1 MSHID
6 IEVKRIKEKLLE
18 MWDLVDY
25 QFQSGQQAMATVD
38 HELAK
43 QVIKL
48 GKKVNDYDVKIDRM
62 SENVLA
68 LFTPVAIDLRL
79 MLATLKINASL
90 ERIGDDSEGIAY
102 FVQKLSSPLDA
113 QLFAETRT
121 TEMYDEAKAM
131 LTDCRK
137 ALLNDDTELAKQ
149 LIKRDKVLNKIY
161 AKADGIIAKTLME
174 DPSKIN
180 EGLILFSIIKK
191 IERVGDQITN
201 IAEEIIFYRDAKVLR
216 HKKKKKKKD

>member
-25 QFQSGQQAMATVD
+25 QFQSGQEAMATID

-43 QVIKL
+43 RVIKL
-48 GKKVNDYDVKIDRM
+48 GRKVNNYDVKIDRM

-102 FVQKLSSPLDA
+102 FVQKLSAPLNPE
-113 QLFAETRT
+113 LVEETRVI
-121 TEMYDEAKAM
+121 EMYEAAKAM
-131 LTDCRK
+131 LADCRTAFMK
-137 ALLNDDTELAKQ
+137 DDTELAKE
-149 LIKRDKVLNKIY
+149 LIKRDKTLNKIY
-161 AKADGIIAKTLME
+161 AKADTIIARCLTE
-174 DPSKIN
+174 DISKIG
-180 EGLILFSIIKK
+180 EGLVLFSIIKK

-201 IAEEIIFYRDAKVLR
+201 IAEEIVFYRDAKVIR
-216 HKKKKKKKD
+216 HKRKKKKKE

>member
-25 QFQSGQQAMATVD
+25 QFQSGQQAMSAID
-38 HELAK
+38 HELAAK
-43 QVIKL
+43 VIKL

-79 MLATLKINASL
+79 MLATLKINSSL

-102 FVQKLSSPLDA
+102 FVQKLEKPLDA
-113 QLFAETRT
+113 ELVEATKT
-121 TEMYDEAKAM
+121 HEMYEEAKAM
-131 LTDCRK
+131 LADCRK
-137 ALLNDDTELAKQ
+137 AFLYDDTELAKQ
-149 LIKRDKVLNKIY
+149 LIKRDKTLNKIY
-161 AKADGIIAKTLME
+161 AKADTIIANAITANPAKV
-174 DPSKIN
+174 S
-180 EGLILFSIIKK
+180 EGLVLFSIIKK